1 MKCLLLWGQIEVLVA
16 LGANTVKLTDFG
28 VDNGHEDSTDY
39 ATECFKMNRKD
50 QKRRWAGLLAGG
62 FLAVSCFAS
71 TGCQVDVAGQTLP
84 SPYYMS
90 DDVQY
95 FPAGPEFK
103 LSNEAAAM
111 EAYAAETAAEEAP

>member
-1 MKCLLLWGQIEVLVA
+1 M
-16 LGANTVKLTDFG
+16 
-28 VDNGHEDSTDY
+28 S
-39 ATECFKMNRKD
+39 
-50 QKRRWAGLLAGG
+50 QKTRWAGMLAGCC
-62 FLAVSCFAS
+62 LAISCLTS

-111 EAYAAETAAEEAP
+111 AAYEAEAAAAAEDLPAP

>member
-1 MKCLLLWGQIEVLVA
+1 MKLPNSKLVCGLGLFAA
-16 LGANTVKLTDFG
+16 LSA
-28 VDNGHEDSTDY
+28 
-39 ATECFKMNRKD
+39 
-50 QKRRWAGLLAGG
+50 
-62 FLAVSCFAS
+62 
-71 TGCQVDVAGQTLP
+71 TGCQVDIGGQTLP

-111 EAYAAETAAEEAP
+111 RARKAAMEQSGLEQVTRPGFTVPKQDEVRRY

>member
-1 MKCLLLWGQIEVLVA
+1 M
-16 LGANTVKLTDFG
+16 TRKLET
-28 VDNGHEDSTDY
+28 T
-39 ATECFKMNRKD
+39 
-50 QKRRWAGLLAGG
+50 RWAGGFVAACLLAMGC
-62 FLAVSCFAS
+62 LTSI
-71 TGCQVDVAGQTLP
+71 GCQVDVAGQTLP

-111 EAYAAETAAEEAP
+111 AAYEAEAAADAEVLPAP

>member
-1 MKCLLLWGQIEVLVA
+1 MKELRKRGRAGRFALLG
-16 LGANTVKLTDFG
+16 F
-28 VDNGHEDSTDY
+28 
-39 ATECFKMNRKD
+39 
-50 QKRRWAGLLAGG
+50 GLLS
-62 FLAVSCFAS
+62 VSGL
-71 TGCQVDVAGQTLP
+71 TGCQVEIGGQTLP

-111 EAYAAETAAEEAP
+111 NAANEEAQQANAPPPPPGP

>member
-1 MKCLLLWGQIEVLVA
+1 M
-16 LGANTVKLTDFG
+16 
-28 VDNGHEDSTDY
+28 
-39 ATECFKMNRKD
+39 TETKTEF
-50 QKRRWAGLLAGG
+50 RWAGAWVGTLLAI
-62 FLAVSCFAS
+62 AAITS

-84 SPYYMS
+84 SPYYML

-111 EAYAAETAAEEAP
+111 KAYQAQAAAVAEPQPGP